1 MSWRTIL
8 GLILMSVLG
17 VLVYS
22 YYKLRTFSD
31 NIYEQLA
38 HAGVR
43 SVSIVTLVRPED
55 MADPEHYWAEQSSSF
70 SEQLIEG
77 VSGLPIKVE
86 VVYWVPF
93 ALSNAEKQFFSPAN
107 ASIHEQTRVMKSLT
121 SDGFPSW
128 LTNYPNSA
136 ITYNLLRIWALDHQ
150 SDLTFYLDPRTV
162 NLSNKNPN
170 SLLNTITVSVRGI
183 GLTHKIFQ
191 YLLIPQKNE
200 SANGVLFINKQLIL
214 SSQDHP
220 QPEELK
226 RLMLSRLEYT
236 KPIIEKIFQRS
247 AALSKSSF
255 ESYLAIL
262 KERCELYLKKAS
274 LPIQESAMLNWVC
287 GNTALHEYRMD
298 YNFGD
303 LYSQIV
309 PQHDKK
315 ISKSDESFWNVNLLR
330 ESLGPDA
337 DLNSLLLVLL
347 IQQDLQYVNESTSN
361 ELLNAL
367 QSYRQE
373 LENNLPES
381 QQKILKEFTARLFHA
396 EPIT

>member
-1 MSWRTIL
+1 
-8 GLILMSVLG
+8 MSVLG

-43 SVSIVTLVRPED
+43 SVSIITLVRPED
-55 MADPEHYWAEQSSSF
+55 MTDPEHYWVEQSSSF
-70 SEQLIEG
+70 AEQLIEG

-93 ALSNAEKQFFSPAN
+93 TLSNAEKQFFSPAN
-107 ASIHEQTRVMKSLT
+107 ASTLDLGRVMKNLT

-128 LTNYPNSA
+128 LTNHPNSSA
-136 ITYNLLRIWALDHQ
+136 TYNLLRIWALEQQ
-150 SDLTFYLDPRTV
+150 SDLTFYLDPRGV

-236 KPIIEKIFQRS
+236 KPIFEKIFQRV
-247 AALSKSSF
+247 ATLSSSSF
-255 ESYLAIL
+255 DSYLAML

-274 LPIQESAMLNWVC
+274 IPLNESAMLNWVC

-303 LYSQIV
+303 LYSQLV
-309 PQHDKK
+309 PPHDKK
-315 ISKSDESFWNVNLLR
+315 SSKSDESFWSVNLLR
-330 ESLGPDA
+330 ESLGPDS
-337 DLNSLLLVLL
+337 DLNNLLLVLML
-347 IQQDLQYVNESTSN
+347 HQDLQYVTESTST
-361 ELLNAL
+361 ELLSAL
-367 QSYRQE
+367 QAYRQE
-373 LENNLPES
+373 LENTLPEG
-381 QQKILKEFTARLFHA
+381 QQKILKDFTAKLFNT
-396 EPIT
+396 ETFS